1 MQLLITFKGLDK
13 PPRKQ
18 DGAALQHS
26 FEQLLL
32 RALASTN
39 LVMSAAFSDSPGGF
53 LIVDVDEAESL
64 APLLS
69 LNEADDFYITVNH
82 ISAHPTSLQGY
93 LTSWSM
99 AGQTHGPMIG

>member
-1 MQLLITFKGLDK
+1 MQLLITFKGFDK

-26 FEQLLL
+26 FKQLLQ
-32 RALASTN
+32 RALASTD

-53 LIVDVDEAESL
+53 LIVDIDEAEGL

-69 LNEADDFYITVNH
+69 LNEADDFYITVNQV
-82 ISAHPTSLQGY
+82 STQRTSLPEY
-93 LTSWSM
+93 LASWSM
-99 AGQTHGPMIG
+99 AGQPHGPMIG